1 MNDAQ
6 DHGDGKSADSPLVFP
21 CDFPLKVMG
30 RAAPDFAA
38 LVHDIVSRHVGQ
50 LDADALRSRAS
61 RNGSYLAVTVTF
73 EAHSRAQLDGLYQ
86 ELTAHER
93 ILMVL

>member
-1 MNDAQ
+1 MNDAH
-6 DHGDGKSADSPLVFP
+6 DPPRGDAAESPLVFP

-38 LVHDIVSRHVGQ
+38 LVHEIVTRHVGE
-50 LDADALRSRAS
+50 LEVDALRSRAS

-73 EAHSRAQLDGLYQ
+73 EARSRAQLDRLYE

-93 ILMVL
+93 VLMVL

>member
-6 DHGDGKSADSPLVFP
+6 DPTRGDAADSPLVFP

-38 LVHDIVSRHVGQ
+38 LVHEIVSRHVGE
-50 LDADALRSRAS
+50 LDVDALRSRAS

-73 EAHSRAQLDGLYQ
+73 EASSRAQLDRLYE

>member
-6 DHGDGKSADSPLVFP
+6 DPTRGDTADSPLVFP

-38 LVHDIVSRHVGQ
+38 LVHEIVSRHVGE
-50 LDADALRSRAS
+50 LDVDALRSRAS

-73 EAHSRAQLDGLYQ
+73 EASSRAQLDRLYE

>member
-6 DHGDGKSADSPLVFP
+6 GPIDGDSADSPLVFP
-21 CDFPLKVMG
+21 CEFPLKVMG
-30 RAAPDFAA
+30 RAAPDFTA
-38 LVHDIVSRHVGQ
+38 LVHEIVSRHVGT

-73 EAHSRAQLDGLYQ
+73 EAHSRVQLDRLYE